1 MNATESAET
10 TLATHPAAAAR
21 AALVCGILGI
31 ILVAIII
38 GAQLVWAFNPY
49 QDATDQ
55 VNFLLQTQPD
65 LEVRLDYIELART
78 RLQAYLDMEAA
89 YAVADVGPAAE
100 EQLVEVLAAEGIRST
115 DVRTFTNLLKNAAV
129 ELIALQAELQQP
141 EMAAP
146 LKPLF
151 YQIRQQAQVSDS
163 EHLNQIQELSPK
175 VLEDLNDLRRR
186 MQSIS
191 TYLRQITESSHL
203 ERIAEVLIPGGAT
216 PLPSDSDAWV
226 YLTAY
231 AAWKGMPKAS
241 ESLEI
246 QFAGTVSI
254 LEDIFTAVNT
264 ARVQDRRW
272 GFSTWEPAAVWV
284 NTHLGVTIAVAAAL
298 LLAAAGLWLRSRMDW
313 IRAGQSPNQRIQRI
327 MANLALALRQTR
339 PTSNLPGAG
348 SNQGGEPAPP
358 ILAQPARRRTLN
370 KEGESINP
378 RLLVLWPNGERE
390 NHPLATDMAFRIGT
404 DPRNPVFIDNRD
416 AGYIEI
422 WVRGARAGFFL
433 EVMFCESPVMLN
445 RFPVS
450 GARAL
455 HDGDLIQVLDVS
467 LIYSEK

>member
-1 MNATESAET
+1 MNATESAEMT
-10 TLATHPAAAAR
+10 PATLPAAATR

-38 GAQLVWAFNPY
+38 AAQLVWAFNPY

-65 LEVRLDYIELART
+65 LEVRLDYIEMART
-78 RLQAYLDMEAA
+78 RLQVYLDMDAA
-89 YAVADVGPAAE
+89 YAVADIGSTAE
-100 EQLVEVLAAEGIRST
+100 EQLVEVLAAQGIRST
-115 DVRTFTNLLKNAAV
+115 DVRTFTSLLENAAV
-129 ELIALQAELQQP
+129 ELIALQTELQQP

-151 YQIRQQAQVSDS
+151 YQIRQQPQVSDS

-175 VLEDLNDLRRR
+175 VVEDLNDLRRR
-186 MQSIS
+186 LQSIS

-203 ERIAEVLIPGGAT
+203 QRIAEVLTPGVAT
-216 PLPSDSDAWV
+216 SLSGDSDAWV
-226 YLTAY
+226 YLNAY
-231 AAWKGMPKAS
+231 AAWKGLPKAG

-264 ARVQDRRW
+264 ARVQDLRW

-284 NTHLGVTIAVAAAL
+284 NSHLGITSAAAAAL
-298 LLAAAGLWLRSRMDW
+298 LLAAVVLWLRSRMDW
-313 IRAGQSPNQRIQRI
+313 IRAGQSPDQRIRAL
-327 MANLALALRQTR
+327 MTNLALSLRQARLITN
-339 PTSNLPGAG
+339 SPGAG
-348 SNQGGEPAPP
+348 SIQGGETAPP
-358 ILAQPARRRTLN
+358 ILAQPTRRRTLN

-390 NHPLATDMAFRIGT
+390 KHPLFTDMAFRIGT

-445 RFPVS
+445 RYPVS

>member
-1 MNATESAET
+1 MNATESAEMT
-10 TLATHPAAAAR
+10 PVTHPAAATR

-38 GAQLVWAFNPY
+38 AAQLVWAFNPY

-78 RLQAYLDMEAA
+78 RLQVYLDTDTA
-89 YAVADVGPAAE
+89 YAVADIGPSAE

-115 DVRTFTNLLKNAAV
+115 DVRTFTSLLKNAAV

-151 YQIRQQAQVSDS
+151 YQVRQQPQVSDS

-175 VLEDLNDLRRR
+175 VVEDLSDLRRR
-186 MQSIS
+186 LQSIS
-191 TYLRQITESSHL
+191 TYLRQIAESSHL
-203 ERIAEVLIPGGAT
+203 ERIPAVLSPDAAT
-216 PLPSDSDAWV
+216 ALSGDSDAWV
-226 YLTAY
+226 YLNAY
-231 AAWKGMPKAS
+231 AAWKGLPKAS

-264 ARVQDRRW
+264 ARVQDIRW
-272 GFSTWEPAAVWV
+272 GFSTWEPAAVWI
-284 NTHLGVTIAVAAAL
+284 NTHLGITIAAAIAL
-298 LLAAAGLWLRSRMDW
+298 LLAAVVLWMRSRMNW
-313 IRAGQSPNQRIQRI
+313 IRAEQGPNQGIQGI
-327 MANLALALRQTR
+327 MTNLALALRQAR
-339 PTSNLPGAG
+339 PTLNLPEAG
-348 SNQGGEPAPP
+348 SNKVGEPAPP

-390 NHPLATDMAFRIGT
+390 NHPLAPDMAFRIGT

-422 WVRGARAGFFL
+422 WVRGARASFFL